1 VGSTFRAG
9 SHDQGVWYV
18 RAETKL
24 PSTHEVVNRFVA
36 NIERLRQEPVAD
48 AELEEAKEAYV
59 NSFVFSFTSA
69 ASIVSRFMD
78 LEYDGLPKNWL
89 QQIRDKVVKLTKEDI
104 LRAAQKHLHPD
115 RLRLLAVGSGE
126 TLQKV
131 LASFGD
137 VKEIKL
143 APEG

>member
-1 VGSTFRAG
+1 M
-9 SHDQGVWYV
+9 

-24 PSTHEVVNRFVA
+24 PSTQEVVNRFVA
-36 NIERLRQEPVAD
+36 NIERLRQEPVSE

-69 ASIVSRFMD
+69 ASIVNRFMD
-78 LEYDGLPKNWL
+78 LEYDGLPKDWL
-89 QQIRDKVVKLTKEDI
+89 QQIRGRVVKLTKDDI
-104 LRAAQKHLHPD
+104 LRVAQKHLHPD

-131 LASFGD
+131 LASFGE